1 MDRADLTRFRTPE
14 ERFVVSRSSPSRRA
28 GFLYRRMIP
37 PLHDAR
43 RARGREMRQTRAA
56 LVRWEK
62 PALMCGSDSDP
73 VFPLADGEAAVRLI
87 PSARFTR
94 ITGASH
100 FLQED
105 KGDEIARRIL
115 DFVPDRRAW

>member
-1 MDRADLTRFRTPE
+1 
-14 ERFVVSRSSPSRRA
+14 
-28 GFLYRRMIP
+28 
-37 PLHDAR
+37 
-43 RARGREMRQTRAA
+43 
-56 LVRWEK
+56 
-62 PALMCGSDSDP
+62 MCGSDSDP
-73 VFPLADGEAAVRLI
+73 VFPLADGEATARLI

-94 ITGASH
+94 VTGAGH